1 VDREG
6 GGGEMNFLDLKFF
19 ILFMWILVMIACIF
33 IIFVIAPISKFQIDQ
48 NDSLS
53 FLKTSFIQATLAVII
68 VGILIVVLNK
78 FKKVYLL
85 KKLSARKKS

>member
-6 GGGEMNFLDLKFF
+6 EEEMNFLDLKFF
-19 ILFMWILVMIACIF
+19 ILFMWILVRIACIF
-33 IIFVIAPISKFQIDQ
+33 IIFVIATISKFQIDQ

-53 FLKTSFIQATLAVII
+53 FLKTSFIQAILAVII
-68 VGILIVVLNK
+68 VGILIIVLNK

-85 KKLSARKKS
+85 KKLSGKNKS

>member
-1 VDREG
+1 
-6 GGGEMNFLDLKFF
+6 MNFLDLKFF
-19 ILFMWILVMIACIF
+19 ILFMWALVMTACIF

-48 NDSLS
+48 YDSLS

-68 VGILIVVLNK
+68 VGILIIVLNK

-85 KKLSARKKS
+85 KKLSGKKKS

>member
-1 VDREG
+1 MDREG
-6 GGGEMNFLDLKFF
+6 EEGEMNFLDLKFF

-53 FLKTSFIQATLAVII
+53 FLKNSFIQATLAVII

-85 KKLSARKKS
+85 KKLSGKKKS